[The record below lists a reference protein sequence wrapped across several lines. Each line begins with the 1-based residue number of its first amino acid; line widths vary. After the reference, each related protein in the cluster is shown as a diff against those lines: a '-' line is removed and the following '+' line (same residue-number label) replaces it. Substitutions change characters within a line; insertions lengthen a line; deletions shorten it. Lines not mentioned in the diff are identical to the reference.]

1 MDVEV
6 VEALDEDRTVVRRLL
21 QLYHY
26 DFSEFDGSD
35 VNRHGEY
42 LHVHFDEYWTD
53 SDRKAFLF
61 RVDGVLAGLALVFT
75 GEPHDMA
82 EFFVMRK
89 YRRRGVGAQAAAALF
104 GQFPGRWTVRQHLAN
119 PAATAF
125 WRRAIRYPFHEQ
137 EEGTEIVQSF
147 IAGLSRLPAAATVGR
162 RRPAGGQPGAP
173 PDQRVNNSQPVRK
186 RRPERFFFTSGKRFT
201 CIEKWTVKPCAA
213 GACDASDRRRYVR
226 SARRGHGYP

>member
-1 MDVEV
+1 MDVQV

-61 RVDGVLAGLALVFT
+61 RVDGALAGLALVFT

-89 YRRRGVGAQAAAALF
+89 YRRRGVGARAAAWLF
-104 GQFPGRWTVRQHLAN
+104 GQIPGEWTVRQHLAN

-125 WRRAIRYPFHEQ
+125 WRRAIRYPFQEQ
-137 EEGTEIVQSF
+137 ELGTEIMQSF
-147 IAGLSRLPAAATVGR
+147 TAGLR
-162 RRPAGGQPGAP
+162 RRSLYRPAGRRVTAIPGSRRATAAAP
-173 PDQRVNNSQPVRK
+173 TYS
-186 RRPERFFFTSGKRFT
+186 RPGR
-201 CIEKWTVKPCAA
+201 
-213 GACDASDRRRYVR
+213 
-226 SARRGHGYP
+226 